1 MLIAS
6 APSASATL
14 IAARTISSRDSA
26 AARRGTCRPPRFISS
41 STCRRRRAERRSS
54 VRKARNGAQSSSS
67 SAATVTP
74 SWPGRPSG
82 VPTLANLSEFGAAA
96 CFSYFVL
103 LPYIARHSTSYDN
116 QRRGGMGEIPA
127 IETERLTKSFGPT
140 RALSGLD
147 LMVPRGGILG
157 LLGPNGAGK
166 TTAVRVLATLLR
178 PDAGHARVLGADVVR
193 QAGEVRRRIGLT
205 GQYAALD
212 DYLTGRA
219 NLVMIG
225 QLARL
230 SHSQARRGAE
240 ELLAR
245 FDLAEAAGRAVKT
258 YSGGMR
264 RRLDLAASL
273 IGNPEVLFLDEPTTG
288 LDPRSR
294 AVMWEIIRELAAE
307 GTTLLLTTQYLDE
320 ADQLASQVAVI
331 DTGRVIAEGT
341 SDQLKAK
348 VGEDRIAVQ
357 LAPGGDLA
365 AAVAVVRAQTTGP
378 VDADRERRLITA
390 QMPAREGITTDVV
403 RALDV
408 AGIRVSNVT
417 LRRPS

>member
-1 MLIAS
+1 
-6 APSASATL
+6 
-14 IAARTISSRDSA
+14 
-26 AARRGTCRPPRFISS
+26 
-41 STCRRRRAERRSS
+41 
-54 VRKARNGAQSSSS
+54 
-67 SAATVTP
+67 
-74 SWPGRPSG
+74 
-82 VPTLANLSEFGAAA
+82 
-96 CFSYFVL
+96 
-103 LPYIARHSTSYDN
+103 
-116 QRRGGMGEIPA
+116 MGEIPA

-147 LMVPRGGILG
+147 LTVPRGGILG

-166 TTAVRVLATLLR
+166 TTVVRVLATLLR

-219 NLVMIG
+219 KLVMIG

-230 SHSQARRGAE
+230 SNSQARRRAE

-341 SDQLKAK
+341 PDQLKAK
-348 VGEDRIAVQ
+348 VGEDRIVVQ
-357 LAPGGDLA
+357 LAPGPELA
-365 AAVAVVRAQTTGP
+365 AAVAVVRAQTAGP
-378 VDADRERRLITA
+378 VDADPERRLITA

-417 LRRPS
+417 LRRPSLDDVFLILTGHRAAAQRSAPGDGDAGQEAANAQQGGTAA

>member
-1 MLIAS
+1 M
-6 APSASATL
+6 
-14 IAARTISSRDSA
+14 RD
-26 AARRGTCRPPRFISS
+26 T
-41 STCRRRRAERRSS
+41 
-54 VRKARNGAQSSSS
+54 
-67 SAATVTP
+67 
-74 SWPGRPSG
+74 
-82 VPTLANLSEFGAAA
+82 
-96 CFSYFVL
+96 
-103 LPYIARHSTSYDN
+103 
-116 QRRGGMGEIPA
+116 PA

-140 RALSGLD
+140 RALAGLD
-147 LMVPRGGILG
+147 LVVPRGGILG

-178 PDAGHARVLGADVVR
+178 PDSGRARVLGADVVR
-193 QAGEVRRRIGLT
+193 RAGDVRSRIGLT

-230 SHSQARRGAE
+230 TRSQARRRAD
-240 ELLAR
+240 ELLDR
-245 FDLAEAAGRAVKT
+245 FDLAGAAGRAVKT

-273 IGNPEVLFLDEPTTG
+273 IGHPEVLFLDEPTTG

-331 DTGRVIAEGT
+331 DAGRVIAEG
-341 SDQLKAK
+341 SPDQLKAK
-348 VGEDRIAVQ
+348 VGEDLIVVQ
-357 LAPGGDLA
+357 LAPGPELD
-365 AAVAVVRAQTTGP
+365 AAVAVVSGETTGP
-378 VDADRERRLITA
+378 VDADPARRLITA
-390 QMPAREGITTDVV
+390 RMPAREGITTDVV
-403 RALDV
+403 RALDM
-408 AGIRVSNVT
+408 AGIRVSSVT
-417 LRRPS
+417 LRRPSLDDVFLILTGHRAAAPQSAPGGGDAGQEAETGQQEGEAA